1 MNIGSVLTE
10 AAKSLPEKTAVI
22 YGDLRRSYR
31 ELNARANQLAARL
44 REQGIDKGDRV
55 AILQRNCPEL
65 LETMFATFKIGAIAV
80 PMNARLHP
88 KEAAYILQD
97 SGAKA
102 IVFTDDFTAP
112 LETIKDELG
121 DITTF
126 ICIGEAPAW
135 AKPYE

>member
-1 MNIGSVLTE
+1 MNIGSVLTQ
-10 AAKSLPEKTAVI
+10 AAKASPERTAII

-31 ELNARANQLAARL
+31 EFNGRANRLAAQL
-44 REQGIDKGDRV
+44 RKEGLEKGDRI

-65 LETMFATFKIGAIAV
+65 LETMFATFKMGAITV

-102 IVFTDDFTAP
+102 LVFTDDFAAS
-112 LETIKDELG
+112 LETIRGELA
-121 DITTF
+121 DVTTF
-126 ICIGEAPAW
+126 IGIGKAPSW
-135 AKPYE
+135 A